1 MYIQAPPAMALH
13 LIPMDL
19 SVWGTLKDKVTTKAI
34 YSGEELFK
42 LIMTASIE
50 MKSRLVPLNYQI
62 RMRLNRYLHRKQW
75 STF

>member
-1 MYIQAPPAMALH
+1 MALH

-19 SVWGTLKDKVTTKAI
+19 SVWGTLKDKVATKAI

-50 MKSRLVPLNYQI
+50 MKSRLVPLNHQI